1 MKIHLSSSYQSE
13 PKIRL
18 SNERYEEIKQT
29 VVKMFEDYGVSC
41 VPINGF
47 EIANKMGTKVIPY
60 SAYSART
67 RARYLMEKYSIDGFS
82 VLRDTGEW
90 YIYYNDDDEHDYGRI
105 NNTIM
110 HEIAHIVLDHT
121 EDSELAEAEVRF
133 FAKYALAPPALIHK
147 LKLENAESIADVFEI
162 SYEAAGYA
170 LSYYQKWLNYG
181 GRDYKDYEIRMLQL
195 FDLAV

>member
-1 MKIHLSSSYQSE
+1 MKIHLSSLHRFE
-13 PKIRL
+13 PKIKL
-18 SNERYEEIKQT
+18 SNESYEEIKQT
-29 VVKMFEDYGVSC
+29 VVKMFEAYGVSC

-47 EIANKMGTKVIPY
+47 EIANKMGVKVIPY
-60 SAYSART
+60 SAYPART
-67 RARYLMEKYSIDGFS
+67 RYLMEKYSIDGFS

-90 YIYYNDDDEHDYGRI
+90 YIFYNDDNEHDYGRI

-110 HEIAHIVLDHT
+110 HEVAHIVLDHT

-147 LKLENAESIADVFEI
+147 LKLETVESIADIFEI
-162 SYEAAGYA
+162 SFEAAGYA

-181 GRDYKDYEIRMLQL
+181 GRDYKDYEIRMLRL
-195 FDLAV
+195 FNLAV

>member
-1 MKIHLSSSYQSE
+1 MKIQLSSLHRPE

-18 SNERYEEIKQT
+18 SNERYEEIKET
-29 VVKMFEDYGVSC
+29 VVEMFEKYGVSC

-47 EIANKMGTKVIPY
+47 EVANKMGVKVIPY
-60 SAYSART
+60 SAFPVRV
-67 RARYLMEKYSIDGFS
+67 RYLMEKYSIDGFS
-82 VLRDTGEW
+82 ILRETGEW

-110 HEIAHIVLDHT
+110 HEVAHIVLDHT

-147 LKLENAESIADVFEI
+147 LKLETAESIADIFEI
-162 SYEAAGYA
+162 SFEAAGYA

-181 GRDYKDYEIRMLQL
+181 GHNYKDYEIRMLRL
-195 FDLAV
+195 FNLAV

>member
-1 MKIHLSSSYQSE
+1 MKIQLSSLHRSE

-18 SNERYEEIKQT
+18 PNKRYEKIKET
-29 VVKMFEDYGVSC
+29 VVEMFEEYGVSC

-47 EIANKMGTKVIPY
+47 EIANKMGVRVIPY
-60 SAYSART
+60 SAFPARV
-67 RARYLMEKYSIDGFS
+67 RYLMEKYSIDGFS

-147 LKLENAESIADVFEI
+147 LKLETAESIADIFEV
-162 SYEAAGYA
+162 SFEAAGYA
-170 LSYYQKWLNYG
+170 LAYYQKWLHYG
-181 GRDYKDYEIRMLQL
+181 GHDYKDYEIRMLRL

>member
-1 MKIHLSSSYQSE
+1 MKIHQSIMLQSISS
-13 PKIRL
+13 IRL
-18 SNERYEEIKQT
+18 SNERYEEIKQI
-29 VVKMFEDYGVSC
+29 VVKMFEEYGVSC

-47 EIANKMGTKVIPY
+47 EIANKMGVKVISY
-60 SAYSART
+60 SAYPVRT
-67 RARYLMEKYSIDGFS
+67 RYLMEKYSADGFS
-82 VLRDTGEW
+82 ILRDTGEW
-90 YIYYNDDDEHDYGRI
+90 YIFYNDDEHDYGRI

-121 EDSELAEAEVRF
+121 EDSELAEMEVRF

-147 LKLENAESIADVFEI
+147 LKLETAESIADIFEI
-162 SYEAAGYA
+162 SFEAAGYA

-181 GRDYKDYEIRMLQL
+181 GQDYKDYEIRMLRL